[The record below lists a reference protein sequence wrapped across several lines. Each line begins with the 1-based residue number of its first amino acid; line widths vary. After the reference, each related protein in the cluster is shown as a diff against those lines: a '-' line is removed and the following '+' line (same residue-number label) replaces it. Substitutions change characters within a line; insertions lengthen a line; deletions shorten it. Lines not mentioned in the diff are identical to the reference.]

1 MISSSKEDLLEM
13 SEATTPIRNSARR
26 PIKRRNQVHSP
37 PFTSPATGAADRD
50 VTSIFSVS
58 RISRR
63 SSSDDTTTEWSD
75 NFISD
80 ASANKQEITRK
91 SLSKSS
97 ADLHKKTN
105 KISRLKKSLDKLR
118 RETSKVD
125 ASVHSV
131 RSRLQLDEQRPEATA
146 FSFICSESEKFQAP
160 AEDRNELVHYKPSGH
175 WDLVFQELNLTKN
188 APPSPN
194 QLDNPV
200 KLQNFKP
207 PSAPHAAKPSSY
219 SPPNR
224 YHDLEEV
231 RIIKENVLELS
242 IDSVKFYH
250 HPLFSLEHVLQENL
264 QKVFANHSNTLEEK
278 TIEKLLEELD
288 NQRKAQTEQR
298 EATLRNVRKARE
310 RLFKEARMQ
319 RARLKK
325 ILLTWKGYCS
335 TNIRLI
341 IQKRPLDSIKLE
353 VLFQQ
358 ILQDLLEEKK
368 AAYEKKLGRM
378 EEGNGDGNHQLL
390 RVDEAKLE
398 TELKRKFL
406 ECFPDPGEPELWFY
420 LRHDQEISAEVESEP
435 ENHRR
440 KAAASTTFT
449 IKISCDSVPVCKSKP
464 STLNEQ
470 FELDISEMFL
480 LQLTTIPQSLTLE
493 IFEHPQGLLRKNVA
507 NVTVEI
513 PSLGVLYQE
522 AKNREKQFERHELV
536 HYTHAG
542 VGSGCKLQN
551 LLEDDNAPL
560 DLKELHTR
568 GVLVSRVGWQ
578 SAPHRR
584 DPLDQF
590 PSAKP
595 ITKWGTVDAAA
606 IQHWLEARRS
616 DPDIELIGLD
626 DTLELWKEDC
636 LTGDDAGSFFRLDA
650 NADYRRNFCKIQD
663 IQANLRFQYLKL
675 RDLNEIEFDG
685 ITIPNRMRE
694 LPINLLTDFKKR
706 KALEVE
712 DDGPDGDPRTLRET
726 GKRRLRQMQKQIFQ
740 KCKGLRDN
748 LSYESVV
755 DEKYL
760 IYFEEVVKTLVKNLF
775 NLFRWRPKLSRPLP
789 RLAAEPQQTPAL
801 STHKFL
807 ISILRGKNIPQR
819 DGAGDVQS
827 FVEISF
833 EDFFFTSSTKSGKEP
848 AWNEAIEL
856 PLKAQ
861 HADYLNPDALS
872 GSISFNLFDQTGERD
887 NPRKFWLGEVK
898 VPLAALATGLNLSGW
913 FKVRKAQVLFGYQ
926 AQEELVVSRSPKLS
940 SSIEATFIQLDV
952 RVSPILPS
960 LEPSMAELPSND
972 IPYIKE
978 HVLRWNE
985 SFNAAFPSK
994 KVCALAIDV
1003 WGNAQ
1008 RHQSPAFLR
1017 FDLSRKS
1024 DWWPLFDTNI
1034 TAPTNFVNNKIHF
1047 ILYNDFEHLEERV
1060 ERKLKSKFSKWRLME
1075 RTNFNYRVSEA
1086 FSGTLRLLE
1095 LNSMHGKPNNDA
1107 LLELSKAIGAY
1118 QINGAVLNVPFTSL
1132 QALVRRVKALN
1143 LHIQS
1148 PDVAEFGLSVMVQ
1161 IYPGRMS
1168 SSHQY
1173 LKASSS
1179 TNVTCC
1185 PGDVEHQTQ
1194 LSENLA
1200 SLLLSQ
1206 EYSDIVLVVEGQ
1218 KLHAHKVILA
1228 ARSDYFRALLYGG
1241 LRESNQD
1248 EIELPN
1254 APLNAF
1260 KVLLKYIY
1268 TGHMFLMTMKEEVIL
1283 DILGLAHQ
1291 YGFEDLERAISDV
1304 LWSGLPGWSNRML
1317 FSTP

>member
-325 ILLTWKGYCS
+325 ILLTWKAIKKIRANQGYCS

-1003 WGNAQ
+1003 NGRTNCITRFLRPLEPPHLNNEEFDVTPEQCLRYISLIPFTECNAFFQNIWLTSEQLLNFMVGSVTDHCVTLTCFLLALKIDAYLLLVWGNAQ

-1161 IYPGRMS
+1161 IYPGR
-1168 SSHQY
+1168 
-1173 LKASSS
+1173 
-1179 TNVTCC
+1179 V
-1185 PGDVEHQTQ
+1185 
-1194 LSENLA
+1194 LSVWLFIGRIT
-1200 SLLLSQ
+1200 
-1206 EYSDIVLVVEGQ
+1206 DI
-1218 KLHAHKVILA
+1218 
-1228 ARSDYFRALLYGG
+1228 S
-1241 LRESNQD
+1241 
-1248 EIELPN
+1248 
-1254 APLNAF
+1254 
-1260 KVLLKYIY
+1260 
-1268 TGHMFLMTMKEEVIL
+1268 
-1283 DILGLAHQ
+1283 
-1291 YGFEDLERAISDV
+1291 
-1304 LWSGLPGWSNRML
+1304 
-1317 FSTP
+1317 